1 MNEQDIQKLIDT
13 VDEKTNEKTNWNKV
27 WAKKYPIL
35 ETYQSFEGLNKYQ
48 ENLEALVV
56 LFQKEYGLSK
66 TDAFLAI
73 KDILARIY
81 KEKH

>member
-1 MNEQDIQKLIDT
+1 MKEEDIQKLIDT
-13 VDEKTNEKTNWNKV
+13 VDKKTNEKTDWNKV
-27 WAKKYPIL
+27 WVKKYPIL
-35 ETYQSFEGLNKYQ
+35 ETYRTFEGLHKYE

-81 KEKH
+81 KGKH